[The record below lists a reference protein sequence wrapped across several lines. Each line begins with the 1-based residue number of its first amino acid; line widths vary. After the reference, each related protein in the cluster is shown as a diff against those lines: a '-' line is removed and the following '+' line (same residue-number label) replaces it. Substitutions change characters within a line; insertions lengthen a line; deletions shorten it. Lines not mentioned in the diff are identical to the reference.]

1 MPVWLTPPATVG
13 SPFLVSREG
22 QPQAA
27 LVVPS
32 ASLRLPLTSTFGV
45 FFPVAAQVD
54 IRIYLDTLSCMN
66 TFLRSDD
73 FDAWLASL
81 KDKVG
86 RARIVHRIRAAEHGN
101 FGDCEPVGEGVS
113 EMRVHFGPGYRVYFT
128 RRGDVVYLLLL
139 GGNKSSQKRDI
150 KRAIEMARAIEKE

>member
-1 MPVWLTPPATVG
+1 
-13 SPFLVSREG
+13 
-22 QPQAA
+22 
-27 LVVPS
+27 
-32 ASLRLPLTSTFGV
+32 
-45 FFPVAAQVD
+45 
-54 IRIYLDTLSCMN
+54 MN
-66 TFLRSDD
+66 TFLRSDE
-73 FDAWLASL
+73 FDAWLSSL

-86 RARIVHRIRAAEHGN
+86 RARIIHRIRSAEHGN

-150 KRAIEMARAIEKE
+150 KRAIEMAKAIEKE